1 MSSESID
8 AVSGFCLRIALTSYE
23 RLAPRGRILQTSV
36 ALAER
41 DALLLAWA
49 MSNDMDEIAQAVVG
63 RHWGMH
69 QSETVEST
77 IKFGQISGSIDARE
91 TLLQQH
97 LTADLSL
104 FVVNE
109 VVPTKASLDQRNVVA
124 WALKVACNQISKALH
139 KDQCHGKPKQFL
151 EERLAVQKSALA
163 MPVLRGALSGRL
175 GVSLPSEAAINNAR
189 RSKVGLHPKAGGTLR
204 IYQGLQ
210 RLAPF
215 AVRRI
220 VSESVM
226 NRLESQDL
234 LALAGGLAMAEA
246 LSIASGHPLK
256 WNSSM
261 VSDMVMATV
270 GPFSVRWH
278 KPINVNADAKQATV
292 SINDTQTGSCISFI
306 RCAFS
311 FRAAF
316 EDEAIRL
323 ATESLVTSCRLEAG
337 KGPRFEETPLANCA
351 VVMRR
356 LFKFQPEAPKP
367 DRLIITEFNEMS
379 RGRLLGLAR
388 RVCDRALTTESHP
401 HLDVMELV
409 IHRPAERRA
418 C

>member
-151 EERLAVQKSALA
+151 EERLAVQKTALA
-163 MPVLRGALSGRL
+163 MPVLKGALSGRL
-175 GVSLPSEAAINNAR
+175 GVFLPSEAAINNAR
-189 RSKVGLHPKAGGTLR
+189 RSKVGLNPKAGDALR
-204 IYQGLQ
+204 IYQGLM

-220 VSESVM
+220 VSESVID
-226 NRLESQDL
+226 RDL
-234 LALAGGLAMAEA
+234 INKATKWLIERYPQTLNDSEVEVISEIADKIHHLKSTHPNNPFATTPLINATGLKK
-246 LSIASGHPLK
+246 S
-256 WNSSM
+256 NSSLW
-261 VSDMVMATV
+261 S
-270 GPFSVRWH
+270 
-278 KPINVNADAKQATV
+278 
-292 SINDTQTGSCISFI
+292 
-306 RCAFS
+306 
-311 FRAAF
+311 
-316 EDEAIRL
+316 
-323 ATESLVTSCRLEAG
+323 
-337 KGPRFEETPLANCA
+337 
-351 VVMRR
+351 
-356 LFKFQPEAPKP
+356 
-367 DRLIITEFNEMS
+367 
-379 RGRLLGLAR
+379 
-388 RVCDRALTTESHP
+388 
-401 HLDVMELV
+401 
-409 IHRPAERRA
+409 
-418 C
+418 